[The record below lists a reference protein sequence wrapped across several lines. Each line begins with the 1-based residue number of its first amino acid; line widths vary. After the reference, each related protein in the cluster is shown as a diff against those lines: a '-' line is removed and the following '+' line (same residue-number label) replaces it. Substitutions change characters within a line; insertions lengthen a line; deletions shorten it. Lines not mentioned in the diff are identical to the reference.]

1 MKTFFANDPDH
12 PERPASWKENGLVVE
27 YFLQFSGRKRMM
39 IMLLII
45 GFKHLILLQFSG
57 GEEEEEEVAV
67 DGRGLQDLHTW

>member
-45 GFKHLILLQFSG
+45 GFKHLILLQFS
-57 GEEEEEEVAV
+57 
-67 DGRGLQDLHTW
+67 